1 MAIDVHQFPCLSDN
15 YGFLVRDGESGLA
28 ACVDTPDAKAVLA
41 VEGVAGLEEGGL
53 AVGAE
58 HEAGVGDAGDVA
70 VDDRVLPAH
79 GRDVDASHVEL
90 VAGDQRPGP
99 SAEIDC
105 VDDAGLHC
113 DDGVRV
119 GRQQCRDALGVDVV
133 GVVMRHQDG
142 VQAGES
148 VPRGAEVARIDEDAG
163 ARRLDEHGRVTQ
175 VRELPADHPTRC
187 LWRGQA

>member
-1 MAIDVHQFPCLSDN
+1 MDREALGGAQLAQEVDVLLQRGPGAHDRHGN
-15 YGFLVRDGESGLA
+15 HVDARD
-28 ACVDTPDAKAVLA
+28 DR
-41 VEGVAGLEEGGL
+41 VEGVAGMEEGGL

-70 VDDRVLPAH
+70 VDDRVPPAH

-175 VRELPADHPTRC
+175 VRELHADHPTRC